1 MTGHHFSNQQLQQ
14 LVEIFKGFKFKVN
27 GTLPIDKA
35 FVTGG
40 GVSLKEIWPK
50 TMMSKLEP
58 GLFCVEKS

>member
-40 GVSLKEIWPK
+40 GVSLKK
-50 TMMSKLEP
+50 F
-58 GLFCVEKS
+58 GLKQ